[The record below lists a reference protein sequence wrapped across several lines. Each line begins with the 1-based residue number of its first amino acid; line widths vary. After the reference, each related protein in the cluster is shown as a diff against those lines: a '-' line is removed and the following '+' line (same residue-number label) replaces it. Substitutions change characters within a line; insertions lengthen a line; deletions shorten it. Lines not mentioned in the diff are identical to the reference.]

1 MSEAALPRNN
11 VRVVG
16 AGKQTIIFA
25 HGFGTDQTAWRHQE
39 AALAKQF
46 RLVLFDHVGAGR
58 ADSAAY
64 SPRRYKGLHNY
75 ASDLLEI
82 YAALHLTD
90 TVYVGHSMGG
100 MIGLLAG
107 IAQPR
112 LFRKMIF
119 VGASPCYLTE
129 PGYTGGFDQASLDG
143 LYAAM
148 ASNYHAWASGFAG
161 LAMGNPERPELS
173 AEFARTIADIRPD
186 IAVAVARIIF
196 QSDYRA
202 ELPKLKVPTLIV
214 QSTEDIAVPLEVG
227 QYLAAHIPHA
237 TLQVID
243 ARGHLPHL
251 SAPEAVTDAI
261 RAFIT

>member
-173 AEFARTIADIRPD
+173 AEFARRRRPD
-186 IAVAVARIIF
+186 HLPVGLPG
-196 QSDYRA
+196 RA
-202 ELPKLKVPTLIV
+202 AEA
-214 QSTEDIAVPLEVG
+214 EG
-227 QYLAAHIPHA
+227 AHPHRP
-237 TLQVID
+237 VD
-243 ARGHLPHL
+243 RGHSRAARSGAISRGAH
-251 SAPEAVTDAI
+251 SSRDAAGHR
-261 RAFIT
+261 RARPPAALERTRGRD